1 MYMELNKIYVEDCFV
16 TMERMV
22 KDNVKV
28 DNIITSPFYNT
39 GRGSKCHKTQKS
51 RDNYEGRYEIHL
63 DNMNDDEYINF
74 TLKLFNEFDNILN
87 KNGCILYNM
96 NYGSENTHLM
106 WLVVAEIIKNTNF
119 IIADDIIWKKKSALP
134 NNTSPNKLTRIV
146 EHVFVFCRKSEF
158 KTFNANKEVT
168 SVRNTGQKMYANY
181 FNFIEAKNNDNPS
194 KLNKAT
200 YSTEL
205 IMKLMNI
212 YCKDN
217 ALVYDPFSGTCT
229 TQNACAIRGLDYLGS
244 EISEN
249 QVKEGLERLSK
260 TIENIS
266 NNKFKSY
273 DEYIKVINE

>member
-1 MYMELNKIYVEDCFV
+1 MRINEIYIEDCFV
-16 TMERMV
+16 TMNRMIEERL
-22 KDNVKV
+22 KV

-51 RDNYEGRYEIHL
+51 RDNYEGRYDIHL

-74 TLKLFNEFDNILN
+74 TLKLFNKFDKIL
-87 KNGCILYNM
+87 KENGCILYNI

-106 WLVVAEIIKNTNF
+106 WLVIAEIIKNTNF
-119 IIADDIIWKKKSALP
+119 TISDDIIWKKKSALP

-158 KTFNANKEVT
+158 KTFNTNKEVK
-168 SVRNTGQKMYANY
+168 SIRKTGQKMYANY
-181 FNFIEAKNNDNPS
+181 FNFIEAKNNDRPS

-205 IMKLMNI
+205 IMKLMDI
-212 YCKDN
+212 YCRNDS
-217 ALVYDPFSGTCT
+217 LIYDPFSGTCT
-229 TQNACAIRGLDYLGS
+229 TQNACVIRGLNYIGS

-249 QVKEGLERLSK
+249 QVKEGLKRLADTKKEILDKKFNTYEEYSK
-260 TIENIS
+260 
-266 NNKFKSY
+266 NN
-273 DEYIKVINE
+273 